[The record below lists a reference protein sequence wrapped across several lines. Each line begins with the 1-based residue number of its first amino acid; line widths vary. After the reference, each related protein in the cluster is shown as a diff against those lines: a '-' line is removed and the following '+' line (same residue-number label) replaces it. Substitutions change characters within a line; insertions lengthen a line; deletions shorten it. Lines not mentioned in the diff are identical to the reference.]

1 MPRLVRF
8 RHKGSDDC
16 PRVGALAYEPE
27 AVISAQQLVEN
38 EPNVVVDLSGFGG
51 GDLTMRQFLESG
63 DEALAYAEELA
74 LSGGPK
80 IPVADVQILS
90 PVPDPE
96 KLICIG
102 LNYSDHA
109 KECGLA
115 LPAKPVVFSKFN
127 NAIIGPDD
135 DILMPPNSTKVDYEV
150 ELVMVIGKKACCVTE
165 EEAMDYVVGYTV
177 GNDVSARDW
186 QLEWGGSQW
195 LTGKT
200 FDTFAPTG
208 PAIVTKDL
216 VGDVDNLGISCYVNG
231 VPLQDS
237 TTSYLHFK
245 CPFIVSHLSH
255 LMTLQPGDLIFTGT
269 PPGVALGRTPHC
281 WLQPGDVVC
290 CEIER
295 VGKITNKCT
304 AK

>member
-1 MPRLVRF
+1 M
-8 RHKGSDDC
+8 DY
-16 PRVGALAYEPE
+16 GAWQQRSWTD
-27 AVISAQQLVEN
+27 SACC
-38 EPNVVVDLSGFGG
+38 
-51 GDLTMRQFLESG
+51 
-63 DEALAYAEELA
+63 AA
-74 LSGGPK
+74 
-80 IPVADVQILS
+80 
-90 PVPDPE
+90 
-96 KLICIG
+96 
-102 LNYSDHA
+102 
-109 KECGLA
+109 
-115 LPAKPVVFSKFN
+115 
-127 NAIIGPDD
+127 
-135 DILMPPNSTKVDYEV
+135 EV

-269 PPGVALGRTPHC
+269 PPGELLSHPNPNTILAWLSMDQITPVTALTRS
-281 WLQPGDVVC
+281 L
-290 CEIER
+290 I
-295 VGKITNKCT
+295 KILE
-304 AK
+304 AEHQV